1 MSGTKRASQIMVQE
15 TPITVITIDRRDY
28 ISLTDMAKARTDAGR
43 AADVIKN
50 WLRARSTLEFLG
62 TWEILYNP
70 DFKVVEF
77 DHFKSEAGLHTFT
90 LSAKEWIE
98 KTNAIGIYVQAG
110 RYGGTYAHKDIA
122 FEFGSAISPIFKLY
136 LLKEYQRLKD
146 EENDRLK
153 LEWSAKRFLT
163 KNNYLIHTD
172 AVKNYVLPQSNY
184 AKSNEWLAYA
194 DEADLL
200 NVALFG
206 CTAKEWRETNPD
218 LAKSSNI
225 RDFASIPELT
235 VLSNLE
241 THNAELIK
249 QGMDKAERF
258 KRLQEIAQYQ
268 LRVLAEA
275 ERINELPES
284 GDNE

>member
-1 MSGTKRASQIMVQE
+1 MEATKKTTS
-15 TPITVITIDRRDY
+15 ITVQDVPVTIMNVDQRDY
-28 ISLTDMAKARTDAGR
+28 ISLTDMARARTDAGR

-62 TWEILYNP
+62 TWEIMYNP
-70 DFKVVEF
+70 NFKVVEF

-98 KTNAIGIYVQAG
+98 KTNAVGIYVQAG

-122 FEFGSAISPIFKLY
+122 FEFGSAISPVFKLY

-153 LEWSAKRFLT
+153 LEWSAKRFLS

-184 AKSNEWLAYA
+184 TKNTEWLAYA

-206 CTAKEWRETNPD
+206 CTAKAWREANPT
-218 LAKSSNI
+218 LAKNSNI
-225 RDFASIPELT
+225 RDYASIAELT

-249 QGMDKAERF
+249 SRMEKKERF
-258 KRLQEIAQYQ
+258 EALRQIAQYQ

-275 ERINELPES
+275 EKIKELPTLEDKS
-284 GDNE
+284 

>member
-1 MSGTKRASQIMVQE
+1 MAK
-15 TPITVITIDRRDY
+15 ITVQSTPVTVLSIEERDY
-28 ISLTDMAKARTDAGR
+28 ISLTDMASAKEGDNR
-43 AADVIKN
+43 AADIIKN
-50 WLRARSTLEFLG
+50 WIRNRYAIEFLG
-62 TWEILYNP
+62 TWEVIHNP

-98 KTNAIGIYVQAG
+98 STHAIGMYVQAG

-153 LEWSAKRFLT
+153 LEWDAKRFLS

-172 AVKNYVLPQSNY
+172 AIKNYVLPRSNHS
-184 AKSNEWLAYA
+184 KSTEWLVYA

-206 CTAKEWRETNPD
+206 CTAKEWRDANPV
-218 LAKSSNI
+218 LAAKQNI
-225 RDFASIPELT
+225 RDFASIAQLT

-241 THNAELIK
+241 THNAEMIK
-249 QGMDKAERF
+249 QGIDKAERF
-258 KRLQEIAQYQ
+258 DRLKQIAEYQ
-268 LRVLAEA
+268 LRVLTEAEA
-275 ERINELPES
+275 IQKLPK
-284 GDNE
+284 GNDNE

>member
-1 MSGTKRASQIMVQE
+1 MSRKTSSILVQDV
-15 TPITVITIDRRDY
+15 PVTVMSIDQRDY

-62 TWEILYNP
+62 TWKIMYNP

-77 DHFKSEAGLHTFT
+77 DHFKSEAELHTFT

-98 KTNAIGIYVQAG
+98 STHAIGMYVQAG

-153 LEWSAKRFLT
+153 LEWDAKRFLS

-172 AVKNYVLPQSNY
+172 AIKNYVLPQSNHS
-184 AKSNEWLAYA
+184 KSTEWLVYA

-206 CTAKEWRETNPD
+206 CTAKEWRDANPV
-218 LAKSSNI
+218 LAAKQNI
-225 RDFASIPELT
+225 RDFASIAQLT

-241 THNAELIK
+241 THNAEMIK
-249 QGMDKAERF
+249 QGIDKAERF
-258 KRLQEIAQYQ
+258 DRLKQIAEYQ
-268 LRVLAEA
+268 LRVLTEAEA
-275 ERINELPES
+275 IQKLPK
-284 GDNE
+284 GNDNE

>member
-1 MSGTKRASQIMVQE
+1 MSRKTSSILVQDV
-15 TPITVITIDRRDY
+15 PVSVMSIDQRDY

-62 TWEILYNP
+62 TWKIMYNP

-98 KTNAIGIYVQAG
+98 STHAIGMYVQAG

-153 LEWSAKRFLT
+153 LEWDAKRFLS

-172 AVKNYVLPQSNY
+172 AIKNYVLPRSNHS
-184 AKSNEWLAYA
+184 KSTEWLVYA

-206 CTAKEWRETNPD
+206 CTAKEWRDANPV
-218 LAKSSNI
+218 LAAKQNI
-225 RDFASIPELT
+225 RDFASIAQLT

-241 THNAELIK
+241 THNAEMIK
-249 QGMDKAERF
+249 QGIDKAERF
-258 KRLQEIAQYQ
+258 DRLKQIAEYQ
-268 LRVLAEA
+268 LRVLTEAEA
-275 ERINELPES
+275 IQKLPK
-284 GDNE
+284 GNDNE

>member
-1 MSGTKRASQIMVQE
+1 MSRSKKTSI
-15 TPITVITIDRRDY
+15 ITVQNVPVTVLNMDQRDY
-28 ISLTDMAKARTDAGR
+28 ISLTDMAKARTDSAR

-62 TWEILYNP
+62 TWEVLYNP

-98 KTNAIGIYVQAG
+98 KTGAIGMYVQAG

-136 LLKEYQRLKD
+136 LLKEYQRLKED
-146 EENDRLK
+146 ENDRLK

-184 AKSNEWLAYA
+184 AKNMEWLAYA

-206 CTAKEWRETNPD
+206 CTAKAWRDANPE
-218 LAKSSNI
+218 LAKRYNI
-225 RDFASIPELT
+225 RDFASICELT

-241 THNAELIK
+241 TYNAELIK
-249 QGMDKAERF
+249 SGVSKADRF
-258 KRLQEIAQYQ
+258 KALQEIAQYQ
-268 LRVLAEA
+268 LRVLLEA
-275 ERINELPES
+275 EKIKELPDTSE
-284 GDNE
+284 

>member
-1 MSGTKRASQIMVQE
+1 MSQSKKT
-15 TPITVITIDRRDY
+15 TFITVQDVPVAIMSVDQRDY
-28 ISLTDMAKARTDAGR
+28 ISLTDMAKARTDATR

-62 TWEILYNP
+62 TWEVMYNP

-90 LSAKEWIE
+90 LSAKEWIQ

-122 FEFGSAISPIFKLY
+122 FEFGSAISPVFKLY

-153 LEWSAKRFLT
+153 LEWSAKRFLS

-184 AKSNEWLAYA
+184 TKNMEWLAYA

-206 CTAKEWRETNPD
+206 CTAKAWREANPT
-218 LAKSSNI
+218 LSKTSNI
-225 RDFASIPELT
+225 RDYASIAELT

-249 QGMDKAERF
+249 SGMSKKERF
-258 KRLQEIAQYQ
+258 EILRQIAKYQ
-268 LRVLAEA
+268 LGVLAEA
-275 ERINELPES
+275 DKIKELPS
-284 GDNE
+284 PQK

>member
-1 MSGTKRASQIMVQE
+1 MSRHAT
-15 TPITVITIDRRDY
+15 TITVQDVPVTVMQVDQSDY
-28 ISLTDMAKARTDAGR
+28 ISLTDMAKARTDSTR

-50 WLRARSTLEFLG
+50 WLRTRSTLEFLG
-62 TWEILYNP
+62 TWEVMYNP

-98 KTNAIGIYVQAG
+98 STHAIGMYVQAG

-153 LEWSAKRFLT
+153 LEWDAKRFLS

-172 AVKNYVLPQSNY
+172 AIKNYVLPQSNHS
-184 AKSNEWLAYA
+184 KSTEWLVYA

-206 CTAKEWRETNPD
+206 CTAKEWRDANPV
-218 LAKSSNI
+218 LAAKQNI
-225 RDFASIPELT
+225 RDFASIAQLT

-241 THNAELIK
+241 THNAEMIK
-249 QGMDKAERF
+249 QGIDKAERF
-258 KRLQEIAQYQ
+258 DRLKQIAEYQ
-268 LRVLAEA
+268 LRVLTEAEA
-275 ERINELPES
+275 IQKLPK
-284 GDNE
+284 GNDNE

>member
-1 MSGTKRASQIMVQE
+1 MEATKKTTS
-15 TPITVITIDRRDY
+15 ITVQDVPVTIMNVDQRDY
-28 ISLTDMAKARTDAGR
+28 ISLTDMARARTDAGR

-62 TWEILYNP
+62 TWEIMYNP
-70 DFKVVEF
+70 NFKVVEF

-98 KTNAIGIYVQAG
+98 STHAIGMYVQAG

-153 LEWSAKRFLT
+153 LEWDAKRFLS

-172 AVKNYVLPQSNY
+172 AIKNYVLPRSNHS
-184 AKSNEWLAYA
+184 KSTEWLVYA

-206 CTAKEWRETNPD
+206 CTAKEWRDANPV
-218 LAKSSNI
+218 LAAKQNI
-225 RDFASIPELT
+225 RDFASIAQLT

-241 THNAELIK
+241 THNAEMIK
-249 QGMDKAERF
+249 QGIDKAERF
-258 KRLQEIAQYQ
+258 DRLKQIAEYQ
-268 LRVLAEA
+268 LRVLTEAEA
-275 ERINELPES
+275 IQKLPK
-284 GDNE
+284 GNDNE

>member
-1 MSGTKRASQIMVQE
+1 MEATKKTTS
-15 TPITVITIDRRDY
+15 ITVQDVPVTIMNVDQRDY
-28 ISLTDMAKARTDAGR
+28 ISLTDMARARTDAGR

-62 TWEILYNP
+62 TWEIMYNP
-70 DFKVVEF
+70 NFKVVEF

-98 KTNAIGIYVQAG
+98 STHAIGMYVQAG

-153 LEWSAKRFLT
+153 LEWDAKRFLS

-172 AVKNYVLPQSNY
+172 AIKNYVLPQSNHS
-184 AKSNEWLAYA
+184 KSTEWLVYA

-206 CTAKEWRETNPD
+206 CTAKEWRDANPV
-218 LAKSSNI
+218 LAAKQNI
-225 RDFASIPELT
+225 RDFASIAQLT

-241 THNAELIK
+241 THNAEMIK
-249 QGMDKAERF
+249 QGIDKAERF
-258 KRLQEIAQYQ
+258 DRLKQIAEYQ
-268 LRVLAEA
+268 LRVLTEAEA
-275 ERINELPES
+275 IQKLPK
-284 GDNE
+284 GNDNE

>member
-1 MSGTKRASQIMVQE
+1 MSRKTSSILVQDV
-15 TPITVITIDRRDY
+15 PVTVMSIDQRDY

-62 TWEILYNP
+62 TWEIMYNP

-98 KTNAIGIYVQAG
+98 STHAIGMYVQAG

-153 LEWSAKRFLT
+153 LEWDAKRLLS

-172 AVKNYVLPQSNY
+172 AIKNYVLPQSNHS
-184 AKSNEWLAYA
+184 KSTEWLVYA

-206 CTAKEWRETNPD
+206 CTANEWRDANPV
-218 LAKSSNI
+218 LAAKQNI
-225 RDFASIPELT
+225 RDLASIAQLT

-241 THNAELIK
+241 THNAEMIK
-249 QGMDKAERF
+249 QGIDKAERF
-258 KRLQEIAQYQ
+258 DRLKQIAEYQ
-268 LRVLAEA
+268 LRVLTEAEA
-275 ERINELPES
+275 IQKLPK
-284 GDNE
+284 GNDNE

>member
-1 MSGTKRASQIMVQE
+1 MS
-15 TPITVITIDRRDY
+15 IDQRDY
-28 ISLTDMAKARTDAGR
+28 ISLTDMAKARTDAAR

-62 TWEILYNP
+62 TWEVMYNP

-98 KTNAIGIYVQAG
+98 KTNAIGIYVQSG

-122 FEFGSAISPIFKLY
+122 FEFGSAISPVFKLY

-146 EENDRLK
+146 DENDRLK
-153 LEWSAKRFLT
+153 IEWSAKRFLS

-184 AKSNEWLAYA
+184 TKSNEWLAYA

-206 CTAKEWRETNPD
+206 CTAKAWREANSD
-218 LAKSSNI
+218 LAKNSNI
-225 RDFASIPELT
+225 RDYASIAELT

-249 QGMDKAERF
+249 QGLTKAERF

-268 LRVLAEA
+268 LHVLKEA
-275 ERINELPES
+275 ELIKELPS
-284 GDNE
+284 ST

>member
-1 MSGTKRASQIMVQE
+1 MEAMKKTTS
-15 TPITVITIDRRDY
+15 ITVQDVPVTIMNVDQRDY
-28 ISLTDMAKARTDAGR
+28 ICLTDMAKARTDAGR

-62 TWEILYNP
+62 TCEVMYNP
-70 DFKVVEF
+70 NFKVVEF

-98 KTNAIGIYVQAG
+98 KTNAVGIYVQAG

-146 EENDRLK
+146 AENDRLK
-153 LEWSAKRFLT
+153 LEWSAKRFLS

-184 AKSNEWLAYA
+184 TKNTEWLAYA

-206 CTAKEWRETNPD
+206 CTAKAWREANPT
-218 LAKSSNI
+218 LAKNSNI
-225 RDFASIPELT
+225 RDYASIAELT

-249 QGMDKAERF
+249 SRMEKKERF
-258 KRLQEIAQYQ
+258 EALRQIAQYQ

-275 ERINELPES
+275 EKIKELPTLEDKS
-284 GDNE
+284 

>member
-1 MSGTKRASQIMVQE
+1 MSRKTSSILVQDV
-15 TPITVITIDRRDY
+15 PVTVMSIDQRDY

-62 TWEILYNP
+62 TWEIMYNP
-70 DFKVVEF
+70 DYKVVEF

-98 KTNAIGIYVQAG
+98 STHAIGMYVQAG

-153 LEWSAKRFLT
+153 LEWDAKRFLS

-172 AVKNYVLPQSNY
+172 AIKNYVLPQSNHS
-184 AKSNEWLAYA
+184 KSTEWLVYA

-206 CTAKEWRETNPD
+206 CTAKEWRDANPV
-218 LAKSSNI
+218 LAAKQNI
-225 RDFASIPELT
+225 RDFASIAQLT

-241 THNAELIK
+241 THNAEMIK
-249 QGMDKAERF
+249 QGIDKAERF
-258 KRLQEIAQYQ
+258 DRLKQIAGYQ
-268 LRVLAEA
+268 LRVLTEAEA
-275 ERINELPES
+275 IQKLPK
-284 GDNE
+284 GNDNE

>member
-1 MSGTKRASQIMVQE
+1 MEAMKKTTS
-15 TPITVITIDRRDY
+15 ITVQDVPVTIMNVDQRDY

-62 TWEILYNP
+62 TWEVMYNP
-70 DFKVVEF
+70 NFKVVEF

-98 KTNAIGIYVQAG
+98 KTNAVGIYVQAG

-122 FEFGSAISPIFKLY
+122 FEFGSAISPVFKLY

-146 EENDRLK
+146 AENDRLK
-153 LEWSAKRFLT
+153 LEWSAKRFLS

-184 AKSNEWLAYA
+184 TKNTEWLAYA

-206 CTAKEWRETNPD
+206 CTAKAWREANPT
-218 LAKSSNI
+218 LAKNSNI
-225 RDFASIPELT
+225 RDYASIAELT

-249 QGMDKAERF
+249 SRMEKKERF
-258 KRLQEIAQYQ
+258 EALRQIAQCQ

-275 ERINELPES
+275 EKIKELPTLEDKS
-284 GDNE
+284 

>member
-1 MSGTKRASQIMVQE
+1 MKKTAL
-15 TPITVITIDRRDY
+15 ITVQNVPVTILHIDQKDY
-28 ISLTDMAKARTDAGR
+28 ISLTDMAKARTDDIR

-50 WLRARSTLEFLG
+50 WLRTRATLEFLG
-62 TWEILYNP
+62 TWELMYNV

-98 KTNAIGIYVQAG
+98 RTNAIGIYVQAG

-122 FEFGSAISPIFKLY
+122 FEFGSAISPVFKLY
-136 LLKEYQRLKD
+136 LLKEYQRLKN

-153 LEWSAKRFLT
+153 LEWSAKRFLS
-163 KNNYLIHTD
+163 KSNYLIHTD
-172 AVKNYVLPQSNY
+172 AVKRYVLPRNNY
-184 AKSNEWLAYA
+184 RKDKEWLAYS

-200 NVALFG
+200 NVVLFG
-206 CTAKEWRETNPD
+206 CTAKAWRDANPD
-218 LAKSSNI
+218 LAKNSNI
-225 RDFASIPELT
+225 RDYASISELT

-249 QGMDKAERF
+249 QG
-258 KRLQEIAQYQ
+258 
-268 LRVLAEA
+268 
-275 ERINELPES
+275 
-284 GDNE
+284 

>member
-1 MSGTKRASQIMVQE
+1 MATAKKTTS
-15 TPITVITIDRRDY
+15 ITVQDVPVTIMNVDQRDY

-62 TWEILYNP
+62 TWEIMYNP
-70 DFKVVEF
+70 NFKVVEF

-98 KTNAIGIYVQAG
+98 KTNAVGIYVQAG

-122 FEFGSAISPIFKLY
+122 FEFGSAISPVFKLY

-153 LEWSAKRFLT
+153 LEWSAKRFLS

-184 AKSNEWLAYA
+184 TKNTEWLAYA

-206 CTAKEWRETNPD
+206 CTAKAWREANPT
-218 LAKSSNI
+218 LAKNSNI
-225 RDFASIPELT
+225 RDYASIAELT

-249 QGMDKAERF
+249 SGVEKKARF
-258 KRLQEIAQYQ
+258 EALRQIAQYQ

-275 ERINELPES
+275 EKIKELPALE
-284 GDNE
+284 DKP

>member
-1 MSGTKRASQIMVQE
+1 MSRKTSSILVQDV
-15 TPITVITIDRRDY
+15 PVTVMSIDQRDY

-62 TWEILYNP
+62 TWEIMYNP

-98 KTNAIGIYVQAG
+98 STHAIGMYVQAG

-153 LEWSAKRFLT
+153 LEWDAKRFLS

-172 AVKNYVLPQSNY
+172 AIKKYVLPQSNHS
-184 AKSNEWLAYA
+184 KSTEWLIYA

-206 CTAKEWRETNPD
+206 CTAKEWRDANPV
-218 LAKSSNI
+218 LAAKQNI
-225 RDFASIPELT
+225 RDFASIAQLT

-241 THNAELIK
+241 THNAEMIK
-249 QGMDKAERF
+249 QGIDKAERF
-258 KRLQEIAQYQ
+258 NRLKQIAEYQ
-268 LRVLAEA
+268 LRVLTEAEA
-275 ERINELPES
+275 IQKLPK
-284 GDNE
+284 GNDNE

>member
-1 MSGTKRASQIMVQE
+1 MSRKTSSILVQDV
-15 TPITVITIDRRDY
+15 PVTVMSIDQRDY

-43 AADVIKN
+43 AADVMKN

-62 TWEILYNP
+62 TWEIMYNP

-98 KTNAIGIYVQAG
+98 STHAIGMYVQAG

-153 LEWSAKRFLT
+153 LEWDAKRFLS

-172 AVKNYVLPQSNY
+172 AIKNYVLPQSNHS
-184 AKSNEWLAYA
+184 KSTEWLVYA

-206 CTAKEWRETNPD
+206 CTAKEWRDANPV
-218 LAKSSNI
+218 LAAKQNI
-225 RDFASIPELT
+225 RDFASITQLT

-241 THNAELIK
+241 THNAEMIK
-249 QGMDKAERF
+249 QGIDKAERF
-258 KRLQEIAQYQ
+258 DRLKQIAEYQ
-268 LRVLAEA
+268 LRVLTEAEA
-275 ERINELPES
+275 IQKLPK
-284 GDNE
+284 GNDNE

>member
-1 MSGTKRASQIMVQE
+1 MEAMKKTTS
-15 TPITVITIDRRDY
+15 ITVQDVPVTIMNVDQRDY

-62 TWEILYNP
+62 TWEVMYNP
-70 DFKVVEF
+70 NFKVVEF

-98 KTNAIGIYVQAG
+98 KTNAVGIYVQAG

-122 FEFGSAISPIFKLY
+122 FEFGSAISPVFKLY

-153 LEWSAKRFLT
+153 LEWSAKRFLS

-184 AKSNEWLAYA
+184 TKNTEWLAYA

-206 CTAKEWRETNPD
+206 CTAKAWREANPT
-218 LAKSSNI
+218 LAKNSNI
-225 RDFASIPELT
+225 RDYASIAELT

-249 QGMDKAERF
+249 SGVEKKARF
-258 KRLQEIAQYQ
+258 EALQQIAQYQ

-275 ERINELPES
+275 EKIKELPALE
-284 GDNE
+284 DKP

>member
-1 MSGTKRASQIMVQE
+1 MEATKKTTS
-15 TPITVITIDRRDY
+15 ITVQDVPVTIMNVDQRDY

-62 TWEILYNP
+62 TWEIMYNP
-70 DFKVVEF
+70 NFKVVEF

-98 KTNAIGIYVQAG
+98 KTNAVGIYVQAG

-122 FEFGSAISPIFKLY
+122 FEFGSAISPVFKLY

-146 EENDRLK
+146 AENDRLK
-153 LEWSAKRFLT
+153 LEWSAKRFLS

-184 AKSNEWLAYA
+184 TKNTEWLAYA

-206 CTAKEWRETNPD
+206 CTAKAWREANPT
-218 LAKSSNI
+218 LAKNSNI
-225 RDFASIPELT
+225 RDYASIAELT

-249 QGMDKAERF
+249 SRMEKKERF
-258 KRLQEIAQYQ
+258 EALQQIAQYQ

-275 ERINELPES
+275 EKIKELPTLEDKS
-284 GDNE
+284 

>member
-1 MSGTKRASQIMVQE
+1 MSRKTSSILVQDV
-15 TPITVITIDRRDY
+15 PVTVMSIDQRDY
-28 ISLTDMAKARTDAGR
+28 ISLTDMAKARTDTGR

-62 TWEILYNP
+62 TWEIMYNP

-98 KTNAIGIYVQAG
+98 STHAIGMYVQAG
-110 RYGGTYAHKDIA
+110 RCGGTYAHKDIA

-153 LEWSAKRFLT
+153 LEWDAKRFLS

-172 AVKNYVLPQSNY
+172 AIKNYVLPRSNHS
-184 AKSNEWLAYA
+184 KSTEWLVYA

-206 CTAKEWRETNPD
+206 CTAKEWRDANPV
-218 LAKSSNI
+218 LAAKQNI
-225 RDFASIPELT
+225 RDFASIAQLT

-241 THNAELIK
+241 THNAEMIK
-249 QGMDKAERF
+249 QGIDKAERF
-258 KRLQEIAQYQ
+258 DRLKQIAEYQ
-268 LRVLAEA
+268 LRVLTEAEA
-275 ERINELPES
+275 IQKLPK
-284 GDNE
+284 GNDNE